1 MFARKKKETTLL
13 CLSYLEKDINS
24 HLSLHAY
31 TRDFIVKSLTV
42 FSYLSF
48 FFFLFLFHLFFF
60 SFYYIYYCYFTITY
74 YLFHIYLYSFLPFF
88 QTASKSTFFLRYK
101 EKLRSN
107 NPFIYSLFI
116 YSTYSFNIKQ

>member
-48 FFFLFLFHLFFF
+48 FFFLFLFHLFFSLSIISITVILLLLITYF
-60 SFYYIYYCYFTITY
+60 IYIYIP
-74 YLFHIYLYSFLPFF
+74 SFLSFKLLPNQLFF
-88 QTASKSTFFLRYK
+88 YDIKKSLDQTIHLFTL
-101 EKLRSN
+101 
-107 NPFIYSLFI
+107 SLSI
-116 YSTYSFNIKQ
+116 QPIHLI